1 MNISIVSEMDSRV
14 LIYPL
19 MQILSRFGSVSV
31 VSNNRSMRRLIDGDT
46 SGEFAGI
53 QFDLD
58 EGDTYP
64 EADYNILDN
73 LGMDTADVIIG
84 VVGAAI
90 SEQFA
95 YDLEVIIDNP
105 NTHILKFGKPV
116 PVPANKG
123 GKKKV
128 EEEPIP
134 ELATQLS
141 MEEKLIRALTGR
153 KSKWIPILGI
163 EDVESME
170 SLHQWP
176 KYNQALAGEVYRIF
190 GKNLCVD
197 EHVFMKEV
205 AKPYENCINID
216 PLYIR

>member
-19 MQILSRFGSVSV
+19 MQILSRFGSVTVIS
-31 VSNNRSMRRLIDGDT
+31 SNRSMRRLIDGDT
-46 SGEFAGI
+46 AGEFAGI

-58 EGDTYP
+58 DEVSPADT
-64 EADYNILDN
+64 DYVILDN
-73 LGMDTADVIIG
+73 QGMDTADLIIG

-116 PVPANKG
+116 PAPANKG
-123 GKKKV
+123 GKKK
-128 EEEPIP
+128 EETEAIP

-141 MEEKLIRALTGR
+141 MEEKLIKVLTGR

-163 EDVESME
+163 EDVENME

-176 KYNQALAGEVYRIF
+176 KYNQALAGEIFRIF
-190 GKNLCVD
+190 GKSLCVD

-205 AKPYENCINID
+205 AKPYESSITID